1 MTVTVS
7 DVKEVAKELSDR
19 FSAFEQKHT
28 ERYDA
33 IEKELTPMLLERNR
47 PAGGGGGFG
56 GAGSLD
62 GKSALRA
69 YITKGDDSQLQKL
82 QSKSMQTG
90 IGEDGGFA
98 VPVYLDKEVENLER
112 SASALVRLARTVEAE
127 GSVYKK
133 IVNLG
138 GSASGWAGET
148 DARPETATPKIAS
161 VDIAI
166 GELFANPKLT
176 QRMVDDVMFD
186 AEAYISGE
194 IANEFSSQMAT
205 ALFNGDGVNKPK
217 GVLTYTIT
225 AEKDGVRAFG
235 TLQAVKTA
243 TAAVITFDD
252 IKALKSSLNAQY
264 RPGAAFVMNSETA
277 LALSLIKDLN
287 GAYVWTSS
295 TTEGQPDLLL
305 GSPVEIDENAPDIAT
320 GAYPVLFGN
329 FDRGYT
335 IARRFGVRLLRDPYS
350 SKPFINFYT
359 TARVGGAVVN
369 SDCIKLLEVK

>member
-1 MTVTVS
+1 MTTLN
-7 DVKEVAKELSDR
+7 DVKAVAEEIGER
-19 FSAFEQKHT
+19 ISAFEKKHT

-33 IEKELTPMLLERNR
+33 IEKELTPLLLERNR
-47 PAGGGGGFG
+47 PTGGFG

-62 GKSALRA
+62 GKSALRT

-90 IGEDGGFA
+90 VGEDGGFA
-98 VPVYLDKEVENLER
+98 VPVYLDKEVENLEK

-161 VDIAI
+161 VDIVI
-166 GELFANPKLT
+166 GELYANPKLT

-194 IANEFSSQMAT
+194 IADEFSSQLAT

-225 AEKDGVRAFG
+225 AEKDGTRAFG

-329 FDRGYT
+329 FERGYT
-335 IARRFGVRLLRDPYS
+335 IARRFGIRLLRDPYT

>member
-1 MTVTVS
+1 MTTLN
-7 DVKEVAKELSDR
+7 DVKAVTEEIGER
-19 FSAFEQKHT
+19 ISAFEKKHT

-33 IEKELTPMLLERNR
+33 IEKELTPLLLERNR
-47 PAGGGGGFG
+47 PTGGFG

-62 GKSALRA
+62 GKSALRT

-90 IGEDGGFA
+90 VGEDGGFA
-98 VPVYLDKEVENLER
+98 VPVYLDKEVENLEK

-161 VDIAI
+161 VDIVI
-166 GELFANPKLT
+166 GELYANPKLT

-194 IANEFSSQMAT
+194 IADEFSSQLAT
-205 ALFNGDGVNKPK
+205 ALFNGDGVSKPK

-225 AEKDGVRAFG
+225 AEKDGVREFG
-235 TLQAVKTA
+235 KLQAVKTA

-252 IKALKSSLNAQY
+252 IKALKSSLNAKY

-329 FDRGYT
+329 FERGYT
-335 IARRFGVRLLRDPYS
+335 IARRFGIRLLRDPYT

-359 TARVGGAVVN
+359 TARVGGGVVN

>member
-1 MTVTVS
+1 MATLQ
-7 DVKEVAKELSDR
+7 DIKAAAEEIGDR

-33 IEKELTPMLLERNR
+33 IEKELTPILLERNR
-47 PAGGGGGFG
+47 PVGGGGGGFG

-62 GKSALRA
+62 GKSALRT

-90 IGEDGGFA
+90 VGEDGGFA
-98 VPVYLDKEVENLER
+98 VPVYLDKEVENLEK

-161 VDIAI
+161 VDIVI
-166 GELFANPKLT
+166 GELYANPKLT

-194 IANEFSSQMAT
+194 IADEFSSQLAT
-205 ALFNGDGVNKPK
+205 ALFNGDGVSKPK

-225 AEKDGVRAFG
+225 AEKDGVREFG
-235 TLQAVKTA
+235 KLQAVKTA

-252 IKALKSSLNAQY
+252 IKALKSSLNAKY

-329 FDRGYT
+329 FERGYT
-335 IARRFGVRLLRDPYS
+335 IARRFGIRLLRDPYT

-359 TARVGGAVVN
+359 TARVGGGVVN

>member
-1 MTVTVS
+1 MTTLN
-7 DVKEVAKELSDR
+7 DVKAVTKEIGER
-19 FSAFEQKHT
+19 ISAFEKKHT

-33 IEKELTPMLLERNR
+33 IEKELTPLLLERNR
-47 PAGGGGGFG
+47 PTGGGGFG

-62 GKSALRA
+62 GKSALRT

-90 IGEDGGFA
+90 VGEDGGFA
-98 VPVYLDKEVENLER
+98 VPVYLDKEVENLEK

-161 VDIAI
+161 VDIVI
-166 GELFANPKLT
+166 GELYANPKLT

-194 IANEFSSQMAT
+194 IADEFSSQLAT
-205 ALFNGDGVNKPK
+205 ALFNGDGVSKPK

-225 AEKDGVRAFG
+225 AEKDGVREFG
-235 TLQAVKTA
+235 KLQAVKTA

-252 IKALKSSLNAQY
+252 IKALKSSLNAKY

-320 GAYPVLFGN
+320 GAYPVLFG
-329 FDRGYT
+329 T
-335 IARRFGVRLLRDPYS
+335 L
-350 SKPFINFYT
+350 
-359 TARVGGAVVN
+359 
-369 SDCIKLLEVK
+369 